1 MKYSKEDKNAQV
13 KLKHEDEY
21 YIQEKA

>member
-21 YIQEKA
+21 YIQENA